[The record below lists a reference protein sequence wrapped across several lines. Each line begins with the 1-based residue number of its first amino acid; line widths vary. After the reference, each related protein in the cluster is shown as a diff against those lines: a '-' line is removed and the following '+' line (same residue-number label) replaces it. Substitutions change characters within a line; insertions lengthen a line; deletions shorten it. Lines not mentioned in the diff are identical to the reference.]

1 MLLEQ
6 SQLAAAHAAIGR
18 SCHLLDDERFDE
30 WLAMCTQDVS
40 YSIRAY
46 SPEIR
51 REMTW
56 LKHDRAGLEQMLGTL
71 RLHQR
76 DSGDLF
82 RHPSVLKMER
92 DIDGSL
98 DTMTAVLIYRTAQD
112 GMSSLFAA
120 ARYFDT
126 WEAGSDQLLLKARR
140 VQLATRVL
148 MSDSGGSHVPL

>member
-1 MLLEQ
+1 MSFEPTR
-6 SQLAAAHAAIGR
+6 LAAVQEAIGR
-18 SCHLLDDERFDE
+18 SCYLLDDERFDE

-56 LKHDRAGLEQMLGTL
+56 LKHDRAGLEQMLNTL

-76 DSGDLF
+76 DSGALF
-82 RHPSVLKMER
+82 RHPSVLQMENV
-92 DIDGSL
+92 IDGTLTTVTS
-98 DTMTAVLIYRTAQD
+98 VLIYRTAQD
-112 GMSSLFAA
+112 GISSLFAA

-126 WEAGSDQLLLKARR
+126 WDAGPAQLLLKMRR